1 MLWMLRIALPASSFV
16 LPKEWTTKYKPICIH
31 LAGTGDHTYS
41 RRRFFLANR
50 LLNDGIGSLIVMNPF
65 YWKRK
70 PKDQKLIE
78 NFNSLSKLK
87 KFEQFASGDF
97 PIVVDTRTEHKNTVL
112 IEGSFVSPFERTL
125 PNVMDAEN
133 SIARFQLR
141 PTEGTYSRRRFFLAN
156 RLLNDGIGS
165 LIVMNPFYWKRKPKD
180 QKGSSLNYV
189 SDLFVMGGALI
200 TECHTLLKWCEVNGY
215 GPLALHG
222 ISMGGYMASLCATVW
237 PKPIS
242 LIPCLSWTTASVV
255 FVEGILANAV
265 DWSTLTK
272 QYFSDSVYCDQIRPL
287 IQPSVP
293 DRYKCTSTEA
303 SAPSIASSANA
314 SRRSPVPPSVTE
326 GQIPLLGSS
335 THNVHV
341 PASEVGSSPTSDVP
355 ATPNPTNGE
364 RSCQLPTSSSRMLET
379 SSASQ
384 PPSAQSDL
392 SKTLFFL
399 SRTPLKQFQLSDAW
413 SSWNLPDT
421 LRRPFDASVWHT
433 GVSMLRSWPDSLGIV
448 SSPPDPEVSQFMRE
462 LLDYFTHLG
471 NFSPLVEPRLVLAVA
486 AEHDAY
492 IPRHGVIPLNGTVSW
507 RRNSTATSIWACWRL
522 FA

>member
-1 MLWMLRIALPASSFV
+1 MFRRLIENFNSVSKLKKFEQFASGDFPIVVDTRTEHKNTVLVEGSFVSPFEKTLPNVMDAENCIARFQLV

-50 LLNDGIGSLIVMNPF
+50 LLSDGIGSLIVMNPF

-70 PKDQKLIE
+70 PKDQ
-78 NFNSLSKLK
+78 
-87 KFEQFASGDF
+87 
-97 PIVVDTRTEHKNTVL
+97 R
-112 IEGSFVSPFERTL
+112 
-125 PNVMDAEN
+125 
-133 SIARFQLR
+133 
-141 PTEGTYSRRRFFLAN
+141 
-156 RLLNDGIGS
+156 
-165 LIVMNPFYWKRKPKD
+165 
-180 QKGSSLNYV
+180 GSSLNYV

-200 TECHTLLKWCEVNGY
+200 TECYTLLKWCEMNGY

-303 SAPSIASSANA
+303 SAPSVASSTN
-314 SRRSPVPPSVTE
+314 SRSPVPPSITE
-326 GQIPLLGSS
+326 GRIRVPDRS
-335 THNVHV
+335 THDVHV
-341 PASEVGSSPTSDVP
+341 PASDVGSSPSSDVST
-355 ATPNPTNGE
+355 TPSPTDGD
-364 RSCQLPTSSSRMLET
+364 RSCQLPTSSSPMLEAP
-379 SSASQ
+379 SASQ
-384 PPSAQSDL
+384 PPSTQSDL

-399 SRTPLKQFQLSDAW
+399 SLTPLKQFQLSDAW

-421 LRRPFDASVWHT
+421 LRRPFDASLWHT
-433 GVSMLRSWPDSLGIV
+433 GVSMLRSWPDNLGIV

-492 IPRHGVIPLNGTVSW
+492 IPRHGVIPLNELYPGAEIRLLPQSGHVGAYL
-507 RRNSTATSIWACWRL
+507 RNAIWTRDFRQAITDCLNRQVELCHNEPGPFGITQTKPTTARL
-522 FA
+522 LPTKRKH